1 MSAAQWWGLLGMFLG
16 GALPWL
22 EAVVVIPAGIVAGLP
37 LVPVI
42 IAAVA
47 GNLLTVALSAWF
59 GERIMVWWSGRR
71 QRREW
76 LRNDPETAARKA
88 AKRARRQQP
97 IVRVME
103 RGGMPAL
110 ALLGPLIIGTQI
122 AAVAAV
128 ALGTSAIRSFFWIG
142 TGTVLWAGLAAVATL
157 TGFEALGLGG

>member
-1 MSAAQWWGLLGMFLG
+1 MNAAQWLGLVGTFLG

-37 LVPVI
+37 TVPVV

-47 GNLLTVALSAWF
+47 GNLLTVALAAWF
-59 GERIMVWWSGRR
+59 GERIMIWWSGRR

-76 LRNDPETAARKA
+76 QKNDAATAEHRA
-88 AKRARRQQP
+88 AKRTQRQQR
-97 IVRVME
+97 IIRVMD

-110 ALLGPLIIGTQI
+110 ALLGPLILGTQL

-128 ALGTSAIRSFFWIG
+128 AVGISATRSFLWVAS
-142 TGTVLWAGLAAVATL
+142 GTVLWSVLAAVATV
-157 TGFEALGLGG
+157 TGFEILGLGG

>member
-1 MSAAQWWGLLGMFLG
+1 MSTAQWWGLLGMFLG

-22 EAVVVIPAGIVAGLP
+22 EAVVVIPAGIVTGLP

-88 AKRARRQQP
+88 AKRARRQQR

-110 ALLGPLIIGTQI
+110 ALFGPLIIGTQ
-122 AAVAAV
+122 AAAIAAV
-128 ALGTSAIRSFFWIG
+128 ALGTSAIRSFIWISA
-142 TGTVLWAGLAAVATL
+142 GTVLWAVLAAVATL
-157 TGFEALGLGG
+157 TGFEALGFGG